1 MPRFPKP
8 LLLAPMP
15 MPMLMLMLMLASCGL
30 SQAKPRTTIPALTP
44 PSSSSSP
51 ASSATEVAAPCSM
64 LRHGQVSMKDT
75 SGALLWLL
83 PLLDTID
90 KVCPAK

>member
-1 MPRFPKP
+1 
-8 LLLAPMP
+8 
-15 MPMLMLMLMLASCGL
+15 
-30 SQAKPRTTIPALTP
+30 
-44 PSSSSSP
+44 
-51 ASSATEVAAPCSM
+51 M